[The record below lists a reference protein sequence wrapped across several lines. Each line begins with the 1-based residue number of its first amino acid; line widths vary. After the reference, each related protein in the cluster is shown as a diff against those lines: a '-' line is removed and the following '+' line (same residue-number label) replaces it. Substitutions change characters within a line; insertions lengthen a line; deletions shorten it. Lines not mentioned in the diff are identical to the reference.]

1 MVNLLKQFN
10 IFNEYPMV
18 GYHFHVFFPAFMT
31 DCRFSEVTGLN
42 MHADPE
48 TFLEGGINSAQ
59 VKLPGRTTYDDLVL
73 KRGRVSRL
81 SPLTT
86 WFQTSMGGGLLAP
99 VIPQPIV
106 INLLDENRIPTMSW
120 FVVKAF
126 PIALEYSTLNAT
138 ATGDS
143 ALLIETLKLSYSSF
157 FVV

>member
-1 MVNLLKQFN
+1 
-10 IFNEYPMV
+10 MV

-86 WFQTSMGGGLLAP
+86 WFQTSMGGGLFAP

-143 ALLIETLKLSYSSF
+143 ALLIETLKLSYTSF

>member
-1 MVNLLKQFN
+1 
-10 IFNEYPMV
+10 MV

-31 DCRFSEVTGLN
+31 DCSFSEVTGLN
-42 MHADPE
+42 MHAEPE
-48 TFLEGGINSAQ
+48 QFLEGGINSAM
-59 VKLPGRTTYDDLVL
+59 VKLPGRTNYDDLVL

-86 WFQTSMGGGLLAP
+86 WFQASLGSGFLAP

-120 FVVKAF
+120 FIVKAF
-126 PIALEYSTLNAT
+126 PTALEYSPLNSNAS
-138 ATGDS
+138 GES
-143 ALLIETLKLSYSSF
+143 ALLIETLKLSYTSF